1 MLLMD
6 MASAQTVLLGLA
18 QGLTEFIPVSSSGH
32 LVIIQHVMSG
42 ASDHLFLEYINIG
55 TLLALIVHYRH
66 KIVGVAK
73 DIFEHKNY
81 SLFINIIL
89 TSIPAGLAG
98 FFLADAIENSRFFGS
113 LTVVLITLTVVGVL
127 MIVLDKLPRLS
138 KVASGESLSW
148 KRALGIG
155 IAQMCALVPGVSRS
169 GSTIIAGRIAGLSHR
184 DAAEYSF
191 LASLPIMIA
200 VTLKLLISSDDR
212 LYFVENAP
220 MLLLGN
226 LIAFIA
232 GLLAIRFLLNYLSKH
247 GLGLFGWYRLGL
259 AGIVSVV
266 LLVQYLLQ

>member
-1 MLLMD
+1 
-6 MASAQTVLLGLA
+6 
-18 QGLTEFIPVSSSGH
+18 
-32 LVIIQHVMSG
+32 
-42 ASDHLFLEYINIG
+42 
-55 TLLALIVHYRH
+55 
-66 KIVGVAK
+66 
-73 DIFEHKNY
+73 
-81 SLFINIIL
+81 
-89 TSIPAGLAG
+89 
-98 FFLADAIENSRFFGS
+98 
-113 LTVVLITLTVVGVL
+113 

-226 LIAFIA
+226 LVAFIA

>member
-6 MASAQTVLLGLA
+6 SVQTILLGLA
-18 QGLTEFIPVSSSGH
+18 QGMTEFIPVSSSGH
-32 LVIIQHVMSG
+32 LVILQHFMSG
-42 ASDHLFLEYINIG
+42 SSSHLFLEYINIG

-66 KIVGVAK
+66 RIVDILR

-98 FFLADAIENSRFFGS
+98 FFLADAIENSSFFGS
-113 LTVVLITLTVVGVL
+113 LIVVLITLTVVGVL

-138 KVASGESLSW
+138 SVASGESLSW

-169 GSTIIAGRIAGLSHR
+169 GSTIIAGRIAGLSHH

-191 LASLPIMIA
+191 LASLPIMLA
-200 VTLKLLISSDDR
+200 VTLKLLVSSDDR
-212 LYFVENAP
+212 LYFVQNAP
-220 MLLLGN
+220 MLILGN
-226 LIAFIA
+226 LVAFIA

-247 GLGLFGWYRLGL
+247 GLGLFGWYRLAL
-259 AGIVSVV
+259 AGVVSIV
-266 LLVQYLLQ
+266 LLAQYLLQ